1 MNFICVSTFRDASKR
16 SEKKKRES
24 LNISEHGMIKGY
36 VQLQLEGIKKKK
48 EREREVSWSEV

>member
-36 VQLQLEGIKKKK
+36 VQLQFEGKKKK
-48 EREREVSWSEV
+48 RERER